1 MKLWP
6 KVRILLISF
15 FFLAETIA
23 APTVAVTAWN
33 NRILSGE
40 QLSAALAPPI
50 SSENCQNVK
59 RRQRSDAI
67 FPSFFFQTERQWMA
81 RWNFSTELWPAMQQQ
96 RRHFD
101 SFSKIFP
108 LTSHRPD
115 GSFLIGSLKRRCL
128 PSSFACST
136 DSIVSKFSKFV
147 YTIVQQPEKCRW
159 KQFSLFIVSRWHLN
173 ADVRLTENQCA
184 PVVQPA
190 VTRWEWIEKKNP
202 FPLSSSLNFFSK
214 NKNKN
219 RKKKWPTG
227 ASGNGRHVSDRG
239 TILLNETK
247 SEPSVPWSL
256 SFDKIQVCSNTVN
269 FNSFGEKRNEWP
281 LVSTRTEWTDF
292 PIIWFVNQL
301 EICHSLARQAHPSA
315 L

>member
-1 MKLWP
+1 M
-6 KVRILLISF
+6 RILLISF

-67 FPSFFFQTERQWMA
+67 FPSIFFSDWTPMNGQVKFLDWAVASHAATAQTLWFIFENFTA
-81 RWNFSTELWPAMQQQ
+81 DKSPTRWLLSDWFIEAEVSIILICMFHWFH
-96 RRHFD
+96 RF
-101 SFSKIFP
+101 KI
-108 LTSHRPD
+108 
-115 GSFLIGSLKRRCL
+115 
-128 PSSFACST
+128 
-136 DSIVSKFSKFV
+136 SKFV
-147 YTIVQQPEKCRW
+147 YTIEQQLEKCRW

-239 TILLNETK
+239 TILPNETK

-281 LVSTRTEWTDF
+281 LASTRTEWTDF

>member
-136 DSIVSKFSKFV
+136 DSIVSKF
-147 YTIVQQPEKCRW
+147 Q
-159 KQFSLFIVSRWHLN
+159 
-173 ADVRLTENQCA
+173 
-184 PVVQPA
+184 
-190 VTRWEWIEKKNP
+190 
-202 FPLSSSLNFFSK
+202 
-214 NKNKN
+214 
-219 RKKKWPTG
+219 
-227 ASGNGRHVSDRG
+227 
-239 TILLNETK
+239 
-247 SEPSVPWSL
+247 
-256 SFDKIQVCSNTVN
+256 
-269 FNSFGEKRNEWP
+269 NSFIQLNNNPRNVVERSFHFSSW
-281 LVSTRTEWTDF
+281 VDGTWT
-292 PIIWFVNQL
+292 
-301 EICHSLARQAHPSA
+301 
-315 L
+315 

>member
-128 PSSFACST
+128 SSWFACST
-136 DSIVSKFSKFV
+136 DSIVSKFQNSFIQLNNNSRNVVESSFHFSSWVDGTWTQTSGWRKTSAHLSFNRRSLAGNESK
-147 YTIVQQPEKCRW
+147 
-159 KQFSLFIVSRWHLN
+159 
-173 ADVRLTENQCA
+173 
-184 PVVQPA
+184 
-190 VTRWEWIEKKNP
+190 KKSP
-202 FPLSSSLNFFSK
+202 FPLSSPFIFLFFL
-214 NKNKN
+214 NKN

-239 TILLNETK
+239 TILPNETK

-256 SFDKIQVCSNTVN
+256 SF
-269 FNSFGEKRNEWP
+269 EKFRSA
-281 LVSTRTEWTDF
+281 LT
-292 PIIWFVNQL
+292 QL
-301 EICHSLARQAHPSA
+301 TLIRLARRETSDLWWVRALNEPIFPSFDSSIN
-315 L
+315 